1 MYLQVDGALTN
12 CLLTP
17 SRSIGI
23 STASP
28 TQDMRI
34 GDMSTNIKLTAE
46 GYISY
51 SSEGTFDHN
60 ARIGDMSTNIP
71 LTSDGRMM
79 FNPNTS
85 TDFTAVT
92 VGDIKHNHF
101 LRGGM
106 MQLTKETEKNFRFYQ
121 PTNSMGF
128 DFSGSKYRESFNS
141 IPKYG
146 INLNENTITTG
157 YASSRAAIAN
167 GIDRYVS
174 LPSGF
179 IDFDSISTAGSII
192 MSIWSSHA
200 TTGGSQRMMQSDLGA
215 SSKNGYYYSIQNN
228 NQIRFRI
235 NGINVGSGDTLLTVG
250 EWDHSLV
257 QHDMSN
263 GDTNIWINGSLAL
276 TGNNGTGTYFDNQDT
291 GILANPVGNNLCSGH
306 FDDARIFSASSFTNT
321 MAQMVYNLGYKAS
334 TGEPEPDI
342 LYSTLLSDA
351 SVTSP
356 EVGSAGTVTGSITYD
371 ANGADIDADGKYFD
385 FPWIP
390 SPTKGTLEIKW
401 KPHFDNTSTTQAYI
415 TAGGGAA
422 TRLIIYYT
430 PSTEICVVRGAVNF
444 NTTGLTFSA
453 ESDNVV
459 RILWDSSGID
469 GSSNIQRIYFNG
481 VLNGTSD
488 TAMPSLGQTIL
499 KIGNHNSV
507 PVFANAVLKDIKIWS
522 TVLVPS

>member
-34 GDMSTNIKLTAE
+34 GDMGTNIKLTAE

-51 SSEGTFDHN
+51 SSDGTFDHN

-92 VGDIKHNHF
+92 VGDVKHNHF

-141 IPKYG
+141 FPKYG
-146 INLNENTITTG
+146 VNLNENTITTG

-291 GILANPVGNNLCSGH
+291 GILANTVGNNLCSGH
-306 FDDARIFSASSFTNT
+306 FDDARIFSASTFTNT
-321 MAQMVYNLGYKAS
+321 MAQMVYNLGYKVS
-334 TGEPEPDI
+334 TEPDPCV
-342 LYSTLLSDA
+342 YSTLLSDA

-356 EVGSAGTVTGSITYD
+356 EIGSGGTVTGTITYD
-371 ANGADIDADGKYFD
+371 ADGADIDANGKYFV
-385 FPWIP
+385 FPCV
-390 SPTKGTLEIKW
+390 PTQTGTIEVYY
-401 KPHFDNTSTTQAYI
+401 KPHFDSTDTTARYI
-415 TAGGGAA
+415 
-422 TRLIIYYT
+422 
-430 PSTEICVVRGAVNF
+430 
-444 NTTGLTFSA
+444 
-453 ESDNVV
+453 
-459 RILWDSSGID
+459 
-469 GSSNIQRIYFNG
+469 
-481 VLNGTSD
+481 
-488 TAMPSLGQTIL
+488 LGQTNPNDRLQVGRSGGNFFMGVAGSGVSDVNIFTSGVTFATDDVI
-499 KIGNHNSV
+499 KIVCKWDNTGIGATTNTMQLLINDVIEATTDTTFGIIDQTEMRVGNNSSNSL
-507 PVFANAVLKDIKIWS
+507 FANAKIKDLKHWNEVVS
-522 TVLVPS
+522 P